1 METLVETSK
10 LSALADHLAGNFP
23 NAIPGPL
30 KNASLQAHE
39 ALGSLEFPNTRAEY
53 WKYTRTAPISKETW
67 SFSKAAEVPEI
78 PAHITGPKIVFVNG
92 HFDAERSDLKSRSE
106 FEITPFGESEA
117 DVESRFSGYDDF
129 KLNPFLALNKAM
141 PQDGYVLKISA
152 KADVEKTITVV
163 HLYSGDNAISQPRN
177 LVVLEKGSSAKIKEY
192 HLHSAKA
199 GKTFTNACT
208 QIIVE
213 ANARLGIDILQYG
226 SEKSF
231 HLQNAEILLAR
242 DARLVQNTFTQQGNW
257 TRNNTNVRV
266 QGENITADLNGFYI
280 PDGKEFIDNHTV
292 VDHEKS
298 NSESNELYRGVL
310 LDKSIGVFNGKV
322 FVRQDAQKTNA
333 FQSNGNVLIS
343 DTATMNSKPE
353 LEIYADDVKCS
364 HGSTTGQLNDEAIY
378 YLRTRGLSKKLARKM
393 LISAFAED
401 VLKHIVSED
410 IREEVENKID
420 TKLAK

>member
-1 METLVETSK
+1 METIVETSK
-10 LSALADHLAGNFP
+10 LSTLADELAGNFS
-23 NAIPGPL
+23 NAIPEHF
-30 KNASLQAHE
+30 KNSSLQARE
-39 ALGSLEFPNTRAEY
+39 ALNGLEFPNTRAEY
-53 WKYTRTAPISKETW
+53 WKYTRTAPISRENW
-67 SFSKAAEVPEI
+67 NFSKAAEIPEI
-78 PAHITGPKIVFVNG
+78 PAHIKGLKIVFLNG
-92 HFDAERSDLKSRSE
+92 HLDVDRSDMNSGSN
-106 FEITPFGESEA
+106 FEITPFSKSET
-117 DVESRFSGYDDF
+117 DVESRFSSYDEF
-129 KLNPFLALNKAM
+129 KINPFQALNKAM
-141 PQDGYVLKISA
+141 PQDGYVLKVSA
-152 KADVEKTITVV
+152 KAEIEKPITIV
-163 HLYSGDNAISQPRN
+163 HLYTGENTISQPRN
-177 LVVLEKGSSAKIKEY
+177 LVVLEKGSSAKIIEY
-192 HLHSAKA
+192 HIHSSKA
-199 GKTFTNACT
+199 GKTFTNTCT
-208 QIIVE
+208 QVIVE

-226 SEKSF
+226 SNNSF

-280 PDGKEFIDNHTV
+280 PDGSEHIDNHTV

-298 NSESNELYRGVL
+298 NSDSNELYRGVL
-310 LDKSIGVFNGKV
+310 LDKAVGVFNGKV

-378 YLRTRGLSKKLARKM
+378 YLQTRGLSKKVARKM

-401 VLKHIVSED
+401 VLKHIVSEE
-410 IREEVENKID
+410 IREEIEGKID